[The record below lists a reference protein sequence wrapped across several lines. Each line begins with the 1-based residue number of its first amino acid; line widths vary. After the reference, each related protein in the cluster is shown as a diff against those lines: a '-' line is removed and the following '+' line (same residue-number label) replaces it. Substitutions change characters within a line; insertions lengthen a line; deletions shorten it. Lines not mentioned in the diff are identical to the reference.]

1 MSVVVVVV
9 LNFFPSTKHQSPS
22 RQKPSSEDHLKQ
34 KSRFPTAGKLF
45 VRC

>member
-9 LNFFPSTKHQSPS
+9 LNFFPTRGPS
-22 RQKPSSEDHLKQ
+22 CQKPSSEDHLKQ